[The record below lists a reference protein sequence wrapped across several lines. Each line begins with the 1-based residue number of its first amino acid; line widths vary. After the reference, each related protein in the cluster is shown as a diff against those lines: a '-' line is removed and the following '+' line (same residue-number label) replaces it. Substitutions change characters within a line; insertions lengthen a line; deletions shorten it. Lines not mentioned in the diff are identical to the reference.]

1 MTDEPCPPNGGDPQV
16 PGAGPLPNPLPQ
28 AGEGANAKSE
38 PGPLPS
44 SPNGGNPDETTKQ
57 STKPASGQVAAYLPQ
72 AGEHPEGH
80 EGANAVPKPIAELDY
95 AEVRRSFDQAA
106 ASYDAHAVLQRE
118 VCDRLLERLGYTA
131 VKPRRV
137 LDVGTGT
144 GYGLAHL
151 RARHADAEFCA
162 LDIAPAMLAAA
173 RARLPQPGLMQRALA
188 QLSPSAAR
196 PTHLVCADMERL
208 PLAANSVDL
217 VWSSLALQWACDLE
231 STFRGFHR
239 TLAPGG
245 LLMFATFGPDTLKEL
260 RAAFAAVDD
269 APHVNRFLDLHDIG
283 DMLIHAGFTSPV
295 MEMEMLTLTYTDLR
309 SLMRDLKGIGAHNA
323 AAARRRG
330 LRGKTAWRRL
340 EQAYEANRVDGR
352 LPATCEVIYGH
363 AWAGDKTQRA
373 DGRQVIELAIG
384 ARRRKFGLA

>member
-1 MTDEPCPPNGGDPQV
+1 MTDEHHPFARPPQV
-16 PGAGPLPNPLPQ
+16 AGQ
-28 AGEGANAKSE
+28 
-38 PGPLPS
+38 
-44 SPNGGNPDETTKQ
+44 
-57 STKPASGQVAAYLPQ
+57 
-72 AGEHPEGH
+72 PEGH
-80 EGANAVPKPIAELDY
+80 EGANAKPRPIDELDY

-131 VKPRRV
+131 LKPRRV

-151 RARHADAEFCA
+151 HARYAEAALCA

-188 QLSPSAAR
+188 QLSPTAVR

-208 PLAANSVDL
+208 PLAANSFDL
-217 VWSSLALQWACDLE
+217 VWSSLALQWAHDLE
-231 STFRGFHR
+231 ATFRGFHR

-269 APHVNRFLDLHDIG
+269 APHVNRFIDLHDIG
-283 DMLIHAGFTSPV
+283 DMLIHAGFASPV

-330 LRGKTAWRRL
+330 LLGKTAWRRL
-340 EQAYEANRVDGR
+340 EQAYEAKRVDGR
-352 LPATCEVIYGH
+352 LPATFEVIYGH

-373 DGRQVIELAIG
+373 DGRQVIEFAIG
-384 ARRRKFGLA
+384 ERRRKLGLA